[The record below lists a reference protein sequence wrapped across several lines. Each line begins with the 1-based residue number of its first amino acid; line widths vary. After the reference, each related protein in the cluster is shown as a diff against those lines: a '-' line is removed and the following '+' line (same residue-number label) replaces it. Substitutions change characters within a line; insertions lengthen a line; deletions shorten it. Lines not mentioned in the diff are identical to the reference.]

1 VRRLLPAA
9 SASWHHRCVGSAD
22 PGDLARNAYE
32 AYRAA
37 HPTPLPPWDSI
48 DEQEQAAWRAAASAI
63 AGRRRGTRI
72 EAARNPPLVIR
83 TGDHSHSFDAN
94 FTVGREGNLAI
105 DDDFASS
112 FHARFQVAHGR
123 WYVEDLGS
131 TNGTWLN
138 GRRILTAQWV
148 KKGDKVRIG
157 HTVMTVEPT

>member
-1 VRRLLPAA
+1 VA
-9 SASWHHRCVGSAD
+9 SAD
-22 PGDLARNAYE
+22 PGDLARSAYE

-37 HPTPLPPWDSI
+37 HPTPLPAWDGI
-48 DEQEQAAWRAAASAI
+48 TDQEHAAWGAAASAV
-63 AGRRRGTRI
+63 AGRRRGTRV
-72 EAARNPPLVIR
+72 EAIGNPALLIR
-83 TGDHSHSFDAN
+83 TGDQSRPFDAN

-105 DDDFASS
+105 DDEFASS

-138 GRRILTAQWV
+138 GRRIQTAQWV

-157 HTVMTVEPT
+157 HTVMTVESA